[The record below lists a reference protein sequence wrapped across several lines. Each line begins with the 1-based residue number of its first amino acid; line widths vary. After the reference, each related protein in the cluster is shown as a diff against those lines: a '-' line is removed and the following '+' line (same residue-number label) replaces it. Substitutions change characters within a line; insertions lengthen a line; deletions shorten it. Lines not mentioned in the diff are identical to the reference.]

1 MTLYMIFLILY
12 LIILTF
18 NDMIMSLYLIIWT
31 VYLIISNFC
40 LRIVTFFEHFD
51 ILFKILYFYLITCRF
66 SHICTFESDNSIF
79 I

>member
-18 NDMIMSLYLIIWT
+18 NDMIMSLYLIIRT
-31 VYLIISNFC
+31 VYLIISHFC
-40 LRIVTFFEHFD
+40 FD
-51 ILFKILYFYLITCRF
+51 FLFKILYFYLITRRF
-66 SHICTFESDNSIF
+66 SICTFESDNSVF